1 MEYMSVEEFDRF
13 YKESYGDGLLI
24 EPFGCGSRSSAP
36 LINLDTGEPAKLLM
50 RDGDLVKETNEDTT
64 EPVKETTEPIKET
77 DEDTTEPVK
86 ETNEDKSIAYTEK
99 LFHHLKQ
106 NMFRYAIGNVIIS
119 ILLMILIIYYATK

>member
-64 EPVKETTEPIKET
+64 EPVKET
-77 DEDTTEPVK
+77 
-86 ETNEDKSIAYTEK
+86 NEDKSIAYTEK